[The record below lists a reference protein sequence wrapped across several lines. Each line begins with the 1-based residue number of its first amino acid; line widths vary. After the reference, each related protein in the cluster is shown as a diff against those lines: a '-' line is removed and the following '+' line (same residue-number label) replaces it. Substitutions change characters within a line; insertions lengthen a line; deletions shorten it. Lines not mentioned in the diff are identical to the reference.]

1 MPPVCYR
8 KLDNY
13 PRRPHLSPSCWVGGT
28 GAHLCPLLDSPL
40 SVHFPINSLY
50 ITSYL
55 IICPMYTW
63 LYLTVFPL
71 SCTLHS
77 SLINQ
82 IKSHPN
88 LSIHP
93 CSISDSAL
101 SANFMINSCSD
112 RFISHCLSI
121 KHQTKLYYL
130 TIIRQIYHYLFH
142 RSNHSVF
149 FNFYS
154 PLYSDK
160 FIHFTSDHISL
171 SFLSYIWAPLH
182 KTYQ

>member
-1 MPPVCYR
+1 MEARGAPAVSAMPPVCYR

-13 PRRPHLSPSCWVGGT
+13 PRRPHLSPSRWVGRT
-28 GAHLCPLLDSPL
+28 GAHLCPLPDSPL

-88 LSIHP
+88 LSMHP
-93 CSISDSAL
+93 CSTSDPAL
-101 SANFMINSCSD
+101 SANFMINSCND
-112 RFISHCLSI
+112 QFISHRLSI
-121 KHQTKLYYL
+121 KHQTEFYYL
-130 TIIRQIYHYLFH
+130 TIIVRYITKFIVSRGQIIPSSSTSIHL
-142 RSNHSVF
+142 
-149 FNFYS
+149 
-154 PLYSDK
+154 LYSD
-160 FIHFTSDHISL
+160 
-171 SFLSYIWAPLH
+171 
-182 KTYQ
+182 